1 MIKHIVPL
9 CKHQDSAAKDYET
22 TPYWHTWAL
31 LFLHWLVLALDSVNV
46 LQTCSYWNPDFNCN
60 NNYWACH
67 TSNGQCR
74 KLNWNIIILIARL
87 VLFSDDMYITNYV
100 TNIVFLFPI
109 FVFLLMLLSFILPH
123 LSCMVMHWAFQP
135 SWLLHIILMNILLH
149 YCWLRCRNYHY
160 CRQCSNYIMQ

>member
-1 MIKHIVPL
+1 MIKHIVLL

-46 LQTCSYWNPDFNCN
+46 LQTCSYWNPDLNCN

-67 TSNGQCR
+67 TSNGKCR

-87 VLFSDDMYITNYV
+87 VLFSDDMYITNYI
-100 TNIVFLFPI
+100 TNIGFLFENI
-109 FVFLLMLLSFILPH
+109 SVSINAVLFYSASLVMYSDALSVSTFVI
-123 LSCMVMHWAFQP
+123 VAYYINE
-135 SWLLHIILMNILLH
+135 HIITLL
-149 YCWLRCRNYHY
+149 LVEM
-160 CRQCSNYIMQ
+160 S